1 MQPNPKIYRTK
12 LGDKEIIIETGK
24 LAGQAGG
31 SVTIRQGDSQMFCAA
46 TMGGVREGLDFFPL
60 TVDYEERMYAGG
72 KIPGSFFRREGRP
85 REEAILIARMTDR
98 PIRPLFPDGMRN
110 EVQVI
115 LMSLSADTENPL
127 DILGINA
134 ASASLMISDIPWAGP
149 IGAVRIGYV
158 NGELVVN
165 PSFSEMEA
173 SKLDLIVAGTK
184 GAIAMVECGAKE
196 VSEEVMVA
204 ALDLAHRS
212 IQPIIEIQEQ
222 MARELG
228 KEKREVERASLDQDL
243 VEQVRARVSD
253 RLVDLL
259 RQPYKKEELYGG
271 ISDLKDAVVEA
282 LTADKVETLSDAD
295 LKALKKNI
303 SEAFG
308 EVEKDII
315 RARILS
321 DRVRPDGRKPDEI
334 RDIWC
339 EVDVSPRAHGS
350 GLFTRG
356 ETQVLTLATLGTPR
370 EAQELDN
377 LIPAE
382 SKRYMH
388 HYNFPPY
395 CTGETGR
402 LFQSRREVG
411 HGMLAERA
419 LRAVLPDEVDFPYTL
434 RLVSEVMSSNGS
446 SSMASTCG
454 STLAL
459 MDTGVP
465 IKRPVSGVAMGM
477 IKQDDNYVILTDILG
492 MEDHLG
498 DLDFKVTG
506 TSEGITALQMDI
518 KISGITTEIM
528 SEALE
533 QARKARLYILDK
545 MLEVIAQPRTEVKDH
560 APRIEIIKVPV
571 DKIGAVIGKGGET
584 IRSIQ
589 EETGTRIDI
598 EDDGT
603 IFIASTDG
611 VGYKAARER
620 IERLTEEVEVGR
632 IYTGKVVRITDFGA
646 FVEILPGQDGLVH
659 ISQLDTSHVSKV
671 SDVVKEGDE
680 ITVMVTNVDNQG
692 RIRLSRQALLEGW
705 TVEEA
710 QAQDNPG
717 NKGKGRSDRP
727 RSRRN

>member
-1 MQPNPKIYRTK
+1 MQPNAKIYRTK
-12 LGDKEIIIETGK
+12 LGDKDVIIETGK

-31 SVTIRQGDSQMFCAA
+31 AMTIRQGDSLIFSAA

-72 KIPGSFFRREGRP
+72 RIPGSFFRREGRP
-85 REEAILIARMTDR
+85 RGEAVLTARMADR

-110 EVQVI
+110 EVQVM

-127 DILGINA
+127 DILAINA
-134 ASASLMISDIPWAGP
+134 ASASLMISDIPWSGP
-149 IGAVRIGYV
+149 VGAVRIGYID
-158 NGELVVN
+158 EQLVVN
-165 PSFSEMEA
+165 PSFSEMEE

-184 GAIAMVECGAKE
+184 EAIAMVECGANE
-196 VSEEVMVA
+196 VPEKVMIQ
-204 ALDLAHRS
+204 ALELAHQS
-212 IQPIIEIQEQ
+212 IQPIIQLQEQ
-222 MARELG
+222 MAREVG
-228 KEKREVERASLDQDL
+228 KEKREVERVMIEPA
-243 VEQVRARVSD
+243 
-253 RLVDLL
+253 LVDQVKDKVKGRLL
-259 RQPYKKEELYGG
+259 DILNKPYSKENLYGG
-271 ISDLKDAVVEA
+271 ISDLKETIIDEM
-282 LTADKVETLSDAD
+282 TADDVEEMSEAE
-295 LKALKKNI
+295 LKNLKKAVRNAYN
-303 SEAFG
+303 EA
-308 EVEKDII
+308 EKTII
-315 RARILS
+315 RERIINE
-321 DRVRPDGRKPDEI
+321 RKRPDGRQLDEV
-334 RDIWC
+334 RDVWC
-339 EVDVSPRAHGS
+339 EINISPRAHGS

-370 EAQELDN
+370 DAKELDN
-377 LIPAE
+377 LIPTE
-382 SKRYMH
+382 QKKRYMH
-388 HYNFPPY
+388 HYNFPPF

-402 LFQSRREVG
+402 LYTSRREIG

-419 LRAVLPDEVDFPYTL
+419 LEPMLPDEKDFPYTL

-477 IKQDDNYVILTDILG
+477 VKEGDNYVILTDILG

-506 TSEGITALQMDI
+506 TTEGITALQMDI
-518 KISGITTEIM
+518 KIGGITTEIM

-533 QARKARLYILDK
+533 QARRARLHILEI
-545 MLEVIAQPRTEVKDH
+545 MLKTIDRPRADIKDH
-560 APRIEIIKVPV
+560 APRIETLQVPV

-584 IRSIQ
+584 IRDIQ
-589 EETGTRIDI
+589 EETNTRIEI

-632 IYTGKVVRITDFGA
+632 IYTGKVVRTTDFGA
-646 FVEILPGQDGLVH
+646 FVEILPGTDGLVH
-659 ISQLDTSHVSKV
+659 ISQLDTSHVKNV
-671 SDVVKEGDE
+671 TDVVKTGDE
-680 ITVMVTNVDNQG
+680 ITVMVTNIDHQG
-692 RIRLSRQALLEGW
+692 RVRLSRQALLEGW
-705 TVEEA
+705 SLEEA
-710 QAQDNPG
+710 QAQDSG
-717 NKGKGRSDRP
+717 GKKSSS
-727 RSRRN
+727 SRRPNRRR

>member
-12 LGDKEIIIETGK
+12 LGDQDVIIETGK

-31 SVTIRQGDSQMFCAA
+31 SVTIRQGDSMIFCAA
-46 TMGGVREGLDFFPL
+46 TMGNVREGLDFFPL

-85 REEAILIARMTDR
+85 REEAILTARMTDR

-110 EVQVI
+110 EVQVV

-127 DILGINA
+127 DTLCINA
-134 ASASLMISDIPWAGP
+134 TSASLMISDIPWAGP

-158 NGELVVN
+158 DGELIVN
-165 PSFSEMEA
+165 PTFTDMEE

-184 GAIAMVECGAKE
+184 QAIAMVECGANE
-196 VSEEVMVA
+196 VSEQVMVE
-204 ALDLAHRS
+204 ALDLAHKS
-212 IQPIIEIQEQ
+212 IQPIIELQEQ
-222 MARELG
+222 MAREIG
-228 KEKREVERASLDQDL
+228 KEKRTVDL
-243 VEQVRARVSD
+243 MTTDPDLITQVKSRVSD
-253 RLVDLL
+253 PLLQIL
-259 RQPYKKEELYGG
+259 RQPYEKETLYGG
-271 ISDLKDAVVEA
+271 IRQIKETLVEEM
-282 LTADKVETLSDAD
+282 TADKVDSMSESE
-295 LKALKKNI
+295 LKAYKKSI
-303 SEAFG
+303 EDAFG
-308 EVEKDII
+308 EAEKEII
-315 RARILS
+315 RKRILS
-321 DRVRPDGRKPDEI
+321 DRVRPDGRKPEEI

-339 EVDVSPRAHGS
+339 EVNTSPRAHGS

-382 SKRYMH
+382 SKRYIH

-395 CTGETGR
+395 STGETGR

-419 LRAVLPDEVDFPYTL
+419 LRPVLPDEVDFPYTL

-477 IKQDDNYVILTDILG
+477 IKQGDDYVILTDILG

-506 TSEGITALQMDI
+506 TTEGITALQMDI

-533 QARKARLYILDK
+533 QARKARLFILDK
-545 MLEVIAQPRTEVKDH
+545 MLAVIDQPRSEIKDH
-560 APRIEIIKVPV
+560 APRIETIKVPI

-584 IRSIQ
+584 IRNIQ

-620 IERLTEEVEVGR
+620 IERLTEEVEVGH

-659 ISQLDTSHVSKV
+659 ISQLDTSHVNKV

-680 ITVMVTNVDNQG
+680 VTVMVTNIDNQG

-705 TVEEA
+705 SLEEA
-710 QAQDNPG
+710 QEQDSPG
-717 NKGKGRSDRP
+717 KKGKSRP
-727 RSRRN
+727 RSRRH